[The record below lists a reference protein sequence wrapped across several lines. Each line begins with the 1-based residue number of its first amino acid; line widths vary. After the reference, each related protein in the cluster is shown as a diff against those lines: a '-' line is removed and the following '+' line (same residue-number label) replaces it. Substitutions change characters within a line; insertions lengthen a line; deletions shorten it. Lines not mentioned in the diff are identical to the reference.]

1 MLSMSIKL
9 RQQLTIAVL
18 AVGLGLLAW
27 GAKFHAQPVFSEN
40 NDKGLLTAES
50 KLIKEVSIGGVV
62 RDPYGKLR
70 MTYTGEAPQSCPT

>member
-1 MLSMSIKL
+1 MSMKL
-9 RQQLTIAVL
+9 RQQMMIAVL

-27 GAKFHAQPVFSEN
+27 GTRFDAQPVFSEN
-40 NDKGLLTAES
+40 IDKGLLTAES

-70 MTYTGEAPQSCPT
+70 LTYTGEAPQSCPT